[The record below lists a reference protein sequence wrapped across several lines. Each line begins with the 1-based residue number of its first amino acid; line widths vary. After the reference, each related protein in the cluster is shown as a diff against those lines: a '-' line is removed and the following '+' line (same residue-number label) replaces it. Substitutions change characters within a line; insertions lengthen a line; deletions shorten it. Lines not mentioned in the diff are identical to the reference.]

1 MFDDGIDLEA
11 VRTDTPGARERIFLD
26 SAGSSLPPEPVLRET
41 ISHLR
46 RESEVGGYRAAAER
60 ADDLEKG
67 YAVAANFLGCEPEE
81 VAFTESAT
89 RSWLNAFT
97 AVPLAE
103 GDRVLISEAEYGSNA
118 VAIYHRA
125 RLVGAQVDVIPSDST
140 GALDVGALREL
151 LDERVKLVSLVHAPT
166 NSGLVNPVREAVA
179 VAHDAGA
186 LVLLD
191 ACQSA
196 GQMRV
201 RADEI
206 GADLIS
212 VTGRK
217 WLRGPRGTGVL
228 VVRDGVELCP
238 TQIDQHGATWRIPD
252 SVELRSD
259 ARVHELWEFSVAD
272 RLGLIAALRYA
283 DEIGIDVIER
293 AVRARAGALREGLT
307 GIPRVRVHDIG
318 AVRSGIVSF
327 SVDGIGAEAVKDA
340 LRGKRITVSAAG
352 AHGALL
358 DMSRRGLTEFVRAS
372 PHYFV
377 SPEQISSF
385 LEAVSGL
392 SPA

>member
-1 MFDDGIDLEA
+1 MFDDGIDLDA

-26 SAGSSLPPEPVLRET
+26 SAGSSLPPEPVLLET

-67 YAVAANFLGCEPEE
+67 YAVAANFFGCEPEE
-81 VAFTESAT
+81 IAFTESAT

-97 AVPLAE
+97 AVPLAA

-125 RLVGAQVDVIPSDST
+125 RLVGARVDVVPSDET
-140 GALDVGALREL
+140 GALDLDALREL

-166 NSGLVNPVREAVA
+166 NSGLVNPVREAVEA
-179 VAHDAGA
+179 AHDAGA

-196 GQMRV
+196 GQLRV
-201 RADEI
+201 KVDEI
-206 GADLIS
+206 GADLVA

-228 VVRDGVELCP
+228 VVRNGVRLCP
-238 TQIDQHGATWRIPD
+238 TQIDQHGATWRLPD
-252 SVELRSD
+252 GVELRPD

-283 DEIGIDVIER
+283 DQVGIDVIER
-293 AVRARAGALREGLT
+293 AVRARAEALREGLA

-327 SVDGIGAEAVKDA
+327 SIDGIGAGAVKDA
-340 LRGKRITVSAAG
+340 LRGKRITVSAG
-352 AHGALL
+352 GSHGALL
-358 DMSRRGLTEFVRAS
+358 DMSKRGLTEFVRAS

-377 SPEQISSF
+377 SPAQVSAF
-385 LEAVSGL
+385 LEAVADL
-392 SPA
+392 D

>member
-1 MFDDGIDLEA
+1 MYDDGIDLDA
-11 VRTDTPGARERIFLD
+11 VRTDTPGAHERVFLD
-26 SAGSSLPPEPVLRET
+26 SAGSSLPPEPVLRDT

-67 YAVAANFLGCEPEE
+67 YALAANFFGCEPDEI
-81 VAFTESAT
+81 AFTESAT
-89 RSWLNAFT
+89 RSWLNAFM

-103 GDRVLISEAEYGSNA
+103 GDRVLITEAEYGSNA

-125 RLVGAQVDVIPSDST
+125 RQVGANVDVVPSDST
-140 GALDVGALREL
+140 GTLDVAALREL

-166 NSGLVNPVREAVA
+166 NSGLVNPVREAVDA
-179 VAHDAGA
+179 AHDAGA

-201 RADEI
+201 RADET

-212 VTGRK
+212 ATGRK
-217 WLRGPRGTGVL
+217 WLRGPRGTGIL
-228 VVRDGVELCP
+228 VVRQGLQLSP
-238 TQIDQHGATWRIPD
+238 TQIDQHGATWSIPD
-252 SVELRSD
+252 GVALRPD

-283 DEIGIDVIER
+283 DEIGIDTIER
-293 AVRARAGALREGLT
+293 AVRARADALREGLAV
-307 GIPRVRVHDIG
+307 IPRVQVHDIG
-318 AVRSGIVSF
+318 SVRSGIVSF
-327 SVDGIGAEAVKDA
+327 TVDGIGAMDVKAA
-340 LRGKRITVSAAG
+340 LQAKRITVSASG

-358 DMSRRGLTEFVRAS
+358 DMTLRGLTEFVRAS

-385 LEAVSGL
+385 LEAVSEL
-392 SPA
+392 ICE

>member
-1 MFDDGIDLEA
+1 MYDDGIDLDA

-60 ADDLEKG
+60 ADDLDKG
-67 YAVAANFLGCEPEE
+67 YAVAAGFFGCQPDEI
-81 VAFTESAT
+81 AFTESAT

-97 AVPLAE
+97 SVPLAE
-103 GDRVLISEAEYGSNA
+103 GDRVLITEAEYGSNA

-125 RLVGAQVDVIPSDST
+125 RMVGAQVDVVPSDST
-140 GALDVGALREL
+140 GTLDVAALREL

-166 NSGLVNPVREAVA
+166 NSGLVNPVREAVDA
-179 VAHDAGA
+179 AHEAGA

-201 RADEI
+201 KADET
-206 GADLIS
+206 GADMIS
-212 VTGRK
+212 ATGRK
-217 WLRGPRGTGVL
+217 WLRGPRGTGIL
-228 VVRDGVELCP
+228 VVRQGLQLAP
-238 TQIDQHGATWRIPD
+238 TQIDQHGATWSIPD
-252 SVELRSD
+252 GVELRPD
-259 ARVHELWEFSVAD
+259 ARVHELWESSVAD

-283 DEIGIDVIER
+283 DQIGIDAIER
-293 AVRARAGALREGLT
+293 AVRARADALREGLAA
-307 GIPRVRVHDIG
+307 IPRVQVHDIG
-318 AVRSGIVSF
+318 SVRSGIVSF
-327 SVDGIGAEAVKDA
+327 TVDGIGAMDVKSA
-340 LRGKRITVSAAG
+340 LQAKRITVSASG

-358 DMSRRGLTEFVRAS
+358 DMTLRGLTEFVRAS

-377 SPEQISSF
+377 DHEQISTF
-385 LEAVSGL
+385 LETVSDL
-392 SPA
+392 ICV